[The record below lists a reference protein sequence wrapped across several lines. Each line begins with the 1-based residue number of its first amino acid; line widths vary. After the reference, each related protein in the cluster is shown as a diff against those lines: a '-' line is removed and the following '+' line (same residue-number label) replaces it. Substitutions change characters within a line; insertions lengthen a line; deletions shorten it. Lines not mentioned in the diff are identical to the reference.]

1 MGLDVYK
8 MMVVE
13 ESEHFFDLFEY
24 EENKSMKALF
34 NHFKNYAKDAV
45 VEVDDWEK
53 TFSDMGMHCEDWE
66 WVSSTFD
73 GESMKVTFHNP
84 ETKDV
89 VKVNFEDVATKRV
102 NVKRLFYTETAYQ
115 RKQMKTEFYTEFLS
129 GCWYV
134 SEDTQNEVEDSPDYV
149 FTQQELNRAKSY
161 ATIGAP
167 IVDWNLKDNEFVYF
181 SY

>member
-8 MMVVE
+8 IMVVE

-34 NHFKNYAKDAV
+34 NHFKNYAKDVV
-45 VEVDDWEK
+45 VEVYDLEK
-53 TFSDMGMHCEDWE
+53 TFSGMEMRYEDWE
-66 WVSSTFD
+66 WKYTTFD
-73 GESMKVTFHNP
+73 GDDAVVTFRNP

-89 VKVNFEDVATKRV
+89 LKVNCEDVATKRV
-102 NVKRLFYTETAYQ
+102 NAKRLFYTETAYQ

-161 ATIGAP
+161 AMIGAP
-167 IVDWNLKDNEFVYF
+167 IVDWSLKDNEFVYF